1 MVQNK
6 RSKVNYKVKKVIR
19 NNPKDYIIVEIL
31 MNQLL
36 IKKLFMKYNKE
47 YPKMQEEMNYYRT
60 YMKQKLCTTNSNNY
74 DELEKTI
81 INSIT
86 NIGLNYINRDK
97 IRNNVIINLNEDN
110 KNNSKKELEILTN
123 DIK

>member
-6 RSKVNYKVKKVIR
+6 RSKVNYKVKNVIR
-19 NNPKDYIIVEIL
+19 NNPKEYIIVEIL
-31 MNQLL
+31 IRQLL

-47 YPKMQEEMNYYRT
+47 YTKMKEEMNYYRT

-86 NIGLNYINRDK
+86 NIGLNYINSDK

-110 KNNSKKELEILTN
+110 KNKSKKELEILTN

>member
-19 NNPKDYIIVEIL
+19 NNPKNYIIVEIL

-47 YPKMQEEMNYYRT
+47 YTKMKEKMNYYRT

-97 IRNNVIINLNEDN
+97 IRNNVVINLNEDN

>member
-1 MVQNK
+1 
-6 RSKVNYKVKKVIR
+6 
-19 NNPKDYIIVEIL
+19 
-31 MNQLL
+31 
-36 IKKLFMKYNKE
+36 
-47 YPKMQEEMNYYRT
+47 MNYYRT

-86 NIGLNYINRDK
+86 NIDLNYINRDK

-123 DIK
+123 DIKQLNDNLDVYRQIK